1 MKSNLN
7 VEGLSKGV
15 EAITSVTSAINTLIH
30 ADGDVMQI
38 ASGCIDIINAIA
50 VFLPPPASAITEAI
64 SSIFNM
70 FSGGGTEDTAT
81 LIQDGFEEQAELIL
95 EQFEAMKDWTGEALN
110 EQTLQEMTFLEE
122 VRKNLSF

>member
-1 MKSNLN
+1 
-7 VEGLSKGV
+7 
-15 EAITSVTSAINTLIH
+15 
-30 ADGDVMQI
+30 MQI

-110 EQTLQEMTFLEE
+110 EQTLEEMTFLAE
-122 VRKNLSF
+122 VRRYTI